1 MFSESPMHTD
11 RVENKKSPAKKQKI
25 DIDVHR
31 ISNSVLIAKL
41 EEIERNNKKNQDNQS
56 LKKIS
61 NKESNLLQ

>member
-1 MFSESPMHTD
+1 MHTD

-61 NKESNLLQ
+61 HK

>member
-1 MFSESPMHTD
+1 MHTD
-11 RVENKKSPAKKQKI
+11 RVENKKSPEKKKKI